1 LQAFQFSVDVDR
13 ALPAGYLSIAMRL
26 RQQHCSN
33 EIYLGSSASMVVIDR
48 LRRPR
53 YYRNAVKRD

>member
-1 LQAFQFSVDVDR
+1 VDR
-13 ALPAGYLSIAMRL
+13 ARPAGYLSIAMRL
-26 RQQHCSN
+26 RQQHCAN
-33 EIYLGSSASMVVIDR
+33 EIDLGGSASMVVIDR